1 MTLAEYRKR
10 RGMEPADAEAHA
22 REAVHV
28 EKHPGPLEYAQI
40 GAILAVIT
48 AVEVAIYYMGLAQT
62 LLVSALLVFS
72 AAKFSL
78 VVLWFMH
85 LKFDHP
91 LFSTMFI
98 MGFFL
103 ALTIF
108 VVALATIDGK
118 LI

>member
-10 RGMEPADAEAHA
+10 RGIDPGEAESHE
-22 REAVHV
+22 REAVHE
-28 EKHPGPLEYAQI
+28 EKHPGPLEYVQI

-48 AVEVAIYYMGLAQT
+48 AIEVGIYYIDLSQA
-62 LLVSALLVFS
+62 LLVTALLVFS

-103 ALTIF
+103 ALSIF
-108 VVALATIDGK
+108 VVALATVDGK
-118 LI
+118 LV

>member
-10 RGMEPADAEAHA
+10 RGTEPSPAEAHA
-22 REAVHV
+22 AEAAHA

-48 AVEVAIYYMGLAQT
+48 GIEVAIYYLGISHT
-62 LLVSALLVFS
+62 LLVVALLVFS

-98 MGFFL
+98 LGFML
-103 ALTIF
+103 AAAIF
-108 VVALATIDGK
+108 AVVLATVDGK
-118 LI
+118 LV

>member
-10 RGMEPADAEAHA
+10 RGVGPAEGEAHA
-22 REAVHV
+22 EAAVHK

-40 GAILAVIT
+40 GLILAVIT
-48 AVEVAIYYMGLAQT
+48 AVEVAIYYLGLSRA
-62 LLVSALLVFS
+62 LLVTALLVFS
-72 AAKFSL
+72 AAKFTL

-91 LFSTMFI
+91 LFSTMFV

-103 ALTIF
+103 ALSIF
-108 VVALATIDGK
+108 AVALATIDGK